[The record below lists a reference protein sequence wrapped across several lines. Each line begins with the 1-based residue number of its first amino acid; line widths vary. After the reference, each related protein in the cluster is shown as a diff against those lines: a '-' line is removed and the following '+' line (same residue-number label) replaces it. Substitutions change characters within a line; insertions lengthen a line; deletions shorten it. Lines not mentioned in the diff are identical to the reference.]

1 MVTYAPVATGIVVT
15 GLGIVSPFGTSQ
27 DGFRDALLAGRHAV
41 TPVTAFD
48 TSSCRAH
55 GAALVA
61 DFDPTRWISP
71 MKLRR
76 MDAAGQYAVALAQ
89 MALDDAGIS
98 YGEAPD
104 DGLGIVIGTYT
115 AGGQPTEEFLRGLFA
130 LGPTGAPA
138 LIFNATVAN
147 IAASLAG
154 LEMKLRGPNATISQK
169 EVSGLAAIAHAS
181 DILRNRRARALIAG
195 GVDAVYHVF
204 YRVHD
209 RFGVLAHANDDGPE
223 GSRPFDVT
231 RNGFVLGEGG
241 FVLVLENEEEA
252 RARGARIYGSLL
264 ASAGGGASVG
274 LNQWPD
280 RPEPLTRLMARALEQ
295 AGVRPEAID
304 VVYAA
309 ANSSPLDGVEAR
321 ALESLFGGG
330 RAIVTS
336 IKGALGESGAAGA
349 AACVAALVCGRSG
362 SVPPIAGLERV
373 DPACAGLRLACR
385 AEPAPGPLVLINS
398 VASGGALMSTVL
410 RVAG

>member
-1 MVTYAPVATGIVVT
+1 MVTYAQVATGIAVT

-27 DGFRDALLAGRHAV
+27 DAFRDALIAGRHAV
-41 TPVTAFD
+41 VPLTTFD
-48 TSSCRAH
+48 TSTCRAH
-55 GAALVA
+55 CAALVA
-61 DFDPTRWISP
+61 DFDPTRWIPP

-76 MDAAGQYAVALAQ
+76 MDAAGTYAVAIARQ
-89 MALDDAGIS
+89 ALDDAGVP
-98 YGEAPD
+98 YGETPD
-104 DGLGIVIGTYT
+104 DDLGIVLGTYT

-154 LEMKLRGPNATISQK
+154 LEMKLRGPNVTISQK
-169 EVSGLAAIAHAS
+169 EASGLAAIAQAS
-181 DILRNRRARALIAG
+181 DILRHGRARALIAG
-195 GVDAVYHVF
+195 GVDAVYRVF
-204 YRVHD
+204 YCVHD
-209 RFGVLAHANDDGPE
+209 RFGALSHANGGPE
-223 GSRPFDVT
+223 GSRPFDAT

-241 FVLVLENEEEA
+241 FVLVLENEVDA
-252 RARGARIYGSLL
+252 RARGAKIYGSLL
-264 ASAGGGASVG
+264 ATAAGGASVG

-280 RPEPLTRLMARALEQ
+280 RPEPLARIMAAALAQ
-295 AGVRPEAID
+295 ADVRPEAID

-309 ANSSPLDGVEAR
+309 ANSSALDGVEAK

-349 AACVAALVCGRSG
+349 AACVAALLCGRSG
-362 SVPPIAGLERV
+362 FVPPIAGLERV
-373 DPACAGLRLACR
+373 DSACAGLRIAQH

-398 VASGGALMSTVL
+398 VASGGALVSAVL
-410 RVAG
+410 RVGG

>member
-1 MVTYAPVATGIVVT
+1 MSTGIVVT
-15 GLGIVSPFGTSQ
+15 GVGIVSPFGTSAES
-27 DGFRDALLAGRHAV
+27 FREALIAGRHGI
-41 TPVTAFD
+41 TPVTSFD
-48 TSSCRAH
+48 TSSCQAH
-55 GAALVA
+55 CAALVQE
-61 DFDPTRWISP
+61 FDPTRWIP
-71 MKLRR
+71 LLKLRR
-76 MDAAGQYAVALAQ
+76 MDAAGQYAVALARQ
-89 MALDDAGIS
+89 ALDDALIP

-104 DGLGIVIGTYT
+104 DGLGIVLGTYT

-181 DILRNRRARALIAG
+181 DILRRGRARALVAG
-195 GVDAVYHVF
+195 GVDAVYQVF

-209 RFGVLAHANDDGPE
+209 RFGVLSHANGGPE
-223 GSRPFDVT
+223 GSRPFDAT

-241 FVLVLENEEEA
+241 FVIVLESEEGA
-252 RARGARIYGSLL
+252 RARGAPIYGSLL
-264 ASAGGGASVG
+264 ASAAGGASVG

-280 RPEPLTRLMARALEQ
+280 RPEPLTRIMAQALAQ

-309 ANSSPLDGVEAR
+309 ANSSALDGVEAK
-321 ALESLFGGG
+321 ALESLFGNG
-330 RAIVTS
+330 RAIITT

-349 AACVAALVCGRSG
+349 ASCVAALLCGRAG
-362 SVPPIAGLERV
+362 LVPPIAGLEQL
-373 DPACAGLRLACR
+373 DPACAGLRLAYR
-385 AEPAPGPLVLINS
+385 AEPAPGPLVLVNS
-398 VASGGALMSTVL
+398 VASGGALVSAVL
-410 RVAG
+410 RVSG

>member
-1 MVTYAPVATGIVVT
+1 MVTYARVATGIVVT

-27 DGFRDALLAGRHAV
+27 DAFRDALVAGRHGLA
-41 TPVTAFD
+41 PVTAFD

-55 GAALVA
+55 CAALVA
-61 DFDPTRWISP
+61 DFDPTRWIPP

-76 MDAAGQYAVALAQ
+76 MDAAGQYAVALARQ
-89 MALDDAGIS
+89 ALDDAQVS
-98 YGEAPD
+98 YGETPD
-104 DGLGIVIGTYT
+104 DGLGIVLGTYT

-154 LEMKLRGPNATISQK
+154 LEMKLRGPNVTVSQK
-169 EVSGLAAIAHAS
+169 EVSGLAAIAHAA
-181 DILRNRRARALIAG
+181 DILRHGRARALLAG
-195 GVDAVYHVF
+195 GVDAVYQVF

-209 RFGVLAHANDDGPE
+209 RFGVLSHDNGGPE
-223 GSRPFDVT
+223 GSRPFDAT

-241 FVLVLENEEEA
+241 FVLLLENEEDA
-252 RARGARIYGSLL
+252 RARGAKIYGSLL

-280 RPEPLTRLMARALEQ
+280 RPEPLTRIMTQALEQ
-295 AGVRPEAID
+295 AEVRPDAVD

-309 ANSSPLDGVEAR
+309 ANSSALDGVEAR
-321 ALESLFGGG
+321 ALEPLFGGG

-336 IKGALGESGAAGA
+336 IKGALGESGAAGS
-349 AACVAALVCGRSG
+349 AACVAALLCGRSG

-373 DPACAGLRLACR
+373 DPACAGLRIARR

-398 VASGGALMSTVL
+398 VASGGALMSAVL
-410 RVAG
+410 RVGG